1 MAQTKTA
8 QHDFCTFAE
17 QLQANS
23 EIMPIFTNFQKRL
36 QLNSNLILFC
46 IWFAATGQKRLT
58 KHDTQHLIT
67 TVLNWHEKITEALEN
82 LQHKAPDNIQANIAK
97 TIETANQQEQL
108 MLAQAITKE
117 CFSRTSQQKSA
128 DAYKN
133 IETYCQV
140 MSIIANQKDMELVT
154 DLLAQVFPA

>member
-1 MAQTKTA
+1 MSLTEE
-8 QHDFCTFAE
+8 HDFCKFAE

-23 EIMPIFTNFQKRL
+23 EIMAIFTTIQKRL

-58 KHDTQHLIT
+58 KHDMQHLIT
-67 TVLNWHEKITEALEN
+67 TVLSWHEKITEALEN

-117 CFSRTSQQKSA
+117 CFSRTSQQTYA
-128 DAYKN
+128 DSYKN

-140 MSIIANQKDMELVT
+140 MGVIANKKDMELVR
-154 DLLAQVFPA
+154 DLLTQIFPA